1 MAEQHCIYP
10 DRESVL
16 VAYLYGDD
24 IATVDRVTFDTHVAT
39 CERCRTEL
47 ADFRD
52 VRSNLA
58 QWAAPEA
65 ARAHKST
72 VVTPARWWAAVPVWA
87 QVAAAMLVLG
97 VSASIAN
104 LDVHY
109 DRANGL
115 SVRTGWSKPA
125 APSIAAVAPVAD
137 TNATPWRA
145 DLAALQ
151 KQLREEMRVKSATVV
166 ASAAAPVTMSDA
178 DVRRVRLMLDE
189 SEQKQRSEFAAKLV
203 ELQKDVYVQQ
213 QYDIARVYKA
223 LGLMSTNTS
232 AEMASQRKA
241 ISLAFPPK

>member
-87 QVAAAMLVLG
+87 EVAAAMLVLG

-125 APSIAAVAPVAD
+125 ATPIAAVAPVAD

-189 SEQKQRSEFAAKLV
+189 SEQKQKKDLALQLVQLQQDLYAQRQADFTKLYKTIGLVQTTTNQQLAK
-203 ELQKDVYVQQ
+203 Q
-213 QYDIARVYKA
+213 
-223 LGLMSTNTS
+223 
-232 AEMASQRKA
+232 ASA
-241 ISLAFPPK
+241 ISLVTGSR